1 MAHYALIG
9 RNNKVIRVVKV
20 DNSFMG
26 SPEKETTGETF
37 LTEVYGINC
46 EWVQGSYNT
55 KAGVHS
61 LGGTPLRAN
70 FPSVGMIYD
79 DENDIFHEPRPK
91 DKDGQSCASWT
102 LDTTD
107 WVWKSPVPVP
117 TMEQSQ
123 YTHSDGN
130 PATYRLEWSEANQ
143 QWIGFGEEG
152 AQFEWDPDTSSWNA
166 TGG

>member
-9 RNNKVIRVVKV
+9 RNNKVIKVVRV

-26 SPEKETTGETF
+26 DPEKETSGETF

-55 KAGVHS
+55 KAGVHL

-79 DENDIFHEPRPK
+79 DDNDIFHEPRPK
-91 DKDGQSCASWT
+91 DKDGQSCDSWT
-102 LDTTD
+102 LNTTTGIWSAPYAKPTSGVTETSWYVWD
-107 WVWKSPVPVP
+107 ESAHKADPTKGWVKS
-117 TMEQSQ
+117 
-123 YTHSDGN
+123 D
-130 PATYRLEWSEANQ
+130 A
-143 QWIGFGEEG
+143 
-152 AQFEWDPDTSSWNA
+152 
-166 TGG
+166 